1 MMKYVLMS
9 GIQGNVEHAEV
20 LSKEFGD
27 GFSVM
32 FLSKPFNIPYVV
44 GLVDGAKTAAVI
56 DDELQ
61 ITELFGRFLTKKG
74 INVDV
79 YNKGSDFLNSVQN
92 DYKKYD
98 IVLCDTDMP
107 KDMFGPNVLRQYHK
121 LVKEKEGVNHGSN
134 IGSQA

>member
-1 MMKYVLMS
+1 MS
-9 GIQGNVEHAEV
+9 GVPANSEYAQA

-27 GFSVM
+27 GLSVM
-32 FLSKPFNIPYVV
+32 FLSKPVNISYVV

-61 ITELFGRFLTKKG
+61 ITELFSRFLTKKG
-74 INVDV
+74 INVDM
-79 YNKGSDFLNSVQN
+79 YSKGSDFLNSVQN

-98 IVLCDTDMP
+98 IVFCDTDMP
-107 KDMFGPNVLRQYHK
+107 MDMFGPNVLRQYHK

-134 IGSQA
+134 I